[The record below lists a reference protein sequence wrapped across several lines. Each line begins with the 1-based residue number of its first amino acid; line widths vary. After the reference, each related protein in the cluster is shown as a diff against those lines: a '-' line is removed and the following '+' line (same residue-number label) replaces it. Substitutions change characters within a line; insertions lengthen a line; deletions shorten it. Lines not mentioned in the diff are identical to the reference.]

1 MPRKIGDAA
10 PPRRGLLRLLFRIP
24 VWLYRAGLGGL
35 LGHRFMLVTHR
46 GRVTGRTRR
55 TALEVVG
62 REYGGYLAASGFGPR
77 AQWYQNIRHDPHVTV
92 QIGWRRAPATARLLT
107 AEESADAMVRYARRH
122 PAAATRLMRLCGYQV
137 DGSDADFYTMGH
149 DHIPFVAL
157 IPQQH

>member
-46 GRVTGRTRR
+46 GRVTGRTRW

-62 REYGGYLAASGFGPR
+62 HEYGGYLAASGFGPR

-107 AEESADAMVRYARRH
+107 AEDVTISRSWHISAFVVTAAESARERG
-122 PAAATRLMRLCGYQV
+122 C
-137 DGSDADFYTMGH
+137 
-149 DHIPFVAL
+149 
-157 IPQQH
+157 